1 MQPHLLGGDVHAVP
15 QPLDEEQ
22 DHPRV
27 RVREA
32 NLAWCL
38 ASLTGV
44 ERGADQEHVPL
55 AQLTNDLEALSLHRL
70 DLSLLGAMQLVGA
83 PPQGSLVAPPL
94 SLSPPTIDLC
104 LLYLATTTPDADT

>member
-44 ERGADQEHVPL
+44 ERGSDQEHVPL

-70 DLSLLGAMQLVGA
+70 DLSLLGALQLVGA
-83 PPQGSLVAPPL
+83 TPPGRSEEHTSELQSLMRSSYAVFCFKK
-94 SLSPPTIDLC
+94 T
-104 LLYLATTTPDADT
+104 